1 METEAA
7 ACLMVPC
14 KDTIKLTAD
23 GYIEKTLPRSQLMAA
38 QTPQAFQTELL
49 LRAMRNARADGFEA
63 TDDCSI
69 VEAYTDIR
77 IKTVPGNYANKKIT
91 TIEDLQ

>member
-1 METEAA
+1 METEGT
-7 ACLMVPC
+7 ACLMVQC
-14 KDTIKLTAD
+14 KETIKLSAD
-23 GYIEKTLPRSQLMAA
+23 GYIEKTLPLSQLMAA

-49 LRAMRNARADGFEA
+49 LHAMRSARADGFEA

-69 VEAYTDIR
+69 VEAYTDIQ
-77 IKTVPGNYANKKIT
+77 IKTVPGSYANKKIT